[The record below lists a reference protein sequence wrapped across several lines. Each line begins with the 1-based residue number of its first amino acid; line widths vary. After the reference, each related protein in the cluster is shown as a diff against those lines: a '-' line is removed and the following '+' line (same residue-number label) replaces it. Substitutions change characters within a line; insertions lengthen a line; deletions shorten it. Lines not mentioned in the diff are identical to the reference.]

1 MYHALNSDRS
11 MRKKSILSLLKRRE
25 FDSFVGERARFATQ
39 QIKDKI
45 NNQLPSPG
53 DPLRRATVKDTMLL
67 YQNHPEVGVKSSK
80 PPWNDEASATNLS
93 KALEIYKLDLRHG
106 RNSPGPRHG
115 SDALP
120 FLEDTITHL
129 VGREQSALSRHAR
142 VPPSR
147 VRAAAMRQALIG
159 HGFNNRESRVGSR
172 TIEKAED
179 LNEQRVYGDRLQSS
193 LIHQANRIISV
204 IAVIEHLIPLTID
217 QKLSIS
223 NAVVYGPNV
232 HPAKESC
239 DFGIINQNSAWKAV
253 HSLLGDCYL
262 NGKDAAE
269 ILARYPRIAT
279 TEMVN
284 SNSIRGVVDCLQL
297 LELSN
302 ESVSN
307 IVSGYPEILFLD
319 VDKHMLPI
327 LAYLSDL
334 GLDDSDIV
342 DIIVSHP
349 GIFKPGNA
357 SNLQAG
363 VAFWTGKS
371 LPRSEIIN
379 LIKADPTIFE
389 TNKWVMQMK
398 VDWLTEQ
405 TKMPIEYFSSEARAL
420 SCNLGSMVGPRIAY
434 ALHFGIQFPPDDREK
449 LSHQLKM
456 IMSPDVEEYLQ
467 FLGSSQES
475 FQLFSDVWYSE
486 EFLPWLERKSRASEI
501 LLQQENESENGM
513 DSGQADQNFAA
524 SKEFAWEQQIERE
537 REWHMAWHAWKRE
550 QQSAAVADRSARRS
564 EKRKKI
570 EDMRLNFQYA
580 KQIHASET
588 HHEHKSTS
596 SSATGKSFAGEEGAL
611 NFLANSTPLI
621 HGNSSKLMGSD
632 LSDRNQRSVIF
643 LSRKWIC
650 DSTIDEALAQAM
662 LDSNQ
667 ELELK
672 TDFEVNDISSLTK
685 ERVQSCAVNL
695 LLLLRAS
702 EFCVLEPKVFSA
714 WAARSGVTPAELTVA
729 KAMISSSNAAVV
741 RSEPSWK
748 YYGVPLKVWRL
759 KDSPFYAPDLL
770 PLRDTRGSRNVSDL
784 AEVIYRS
791 LKENPNTPMT
801 RMEISEL
808 CDDRIECQSKRMR
821 FAVGLLL
828 EQGLVLQRRRKGIAS
843 GPMELILTESLFD
856 M

>member
-1 MYHALNSDRS
+1 
-11 MRKKSILSLLKRRE
+11 MRRKSILSLLKRHE
-25 FDSFVGERARFATQ
+25 FDFFVGERARFSTQ
-39 QIKDKI
+39 QIKDKA

-53 DPLRRATVKDTMLL
+53 DPLRRATVRDTMLL

-80 PPWNDEASATNLS
+80 PPWNDEESVTNLS
-93 KALEIYKLDLRHG
+93 KALALYKLDLRHG
-106 RNSPGPRHG
+106 KTSPGPRHG

-147 VRAAAMRQALIG
+147 VRAAAMRQALLG
-159 HGFNNRESRVGSR
+159 HEFNHKESRVDR
-172 TIEKAED
+172 RPIEKAGD
-179 LNEQRVYGDRLQSS
+179 LNEQRAYGDRLQSS
-193 LIHQANRIISV
+193 LIQQANRIISV

-223 NAVVYGPNV
+223 NAVVYGPDV
-232 HPAKESC
+232 DPAKESSC
-239 DFGIINQNSAWKAV
+239 DSGIINQNSAWKAV

-262 NGKDAAE
+262 NSKDAAE
-269 ILARYPRIAT
+269 ILAKYPGIAT

-302 ESVSN
+302 ESVST

-349 GIFKPGNA
+349 SIFKPGNA

-371 LPRSEIIN
+371 LPRSEIVN

-405 TKMPIEYFSSEARAL
+405 TRMPIEYFSSEARAL
-420 SCNLGSMVGPRIAY
+420 SCNLGSLVGPRIAY
-434 ALHFGIQFPPDDREK
+434 ALHFGINLPSNDREK

-456 IMSPDVEEYLQ
+456 IVSPDLEEYLQ

-501 LLQQENESENGM
+501 LLQQEDESENGM
-513 DSGQADQNFAA
+513 GDSEQADQNFAA

-550 QQSAAVADRSARRS
+550 QQSLAVADRSAKRS

-570 EDMRLNFQYA
+570 EDMRLNFQYVN
-580 KQIHASET
+580 QVPSET
-588 HHEHKSTS
+588 RCEQKS
-596 SSATGKSFAGEEGAL
+596 SSFSAPGKALSGMDGAL
-611 NFLANSTPLI
+611 NFLTNSEPLYRTNLSKSI
-621 HGNSSKLMGSD
+621 GND
-632 LSDRNQRSVIF
+632 LPDRNERSVIF

-650 DSTIDEALAQAM
+650 DSTIDAALAQAM
-662 LDSNQ
+662 LDSDR

-672 TDFEVNDISSLTK
+672 GDFEPNDISSLNK

-714 WAARSGVTPAELTVA
+714 WAARSGVTPAELTSA
-729 KAMISSSNAAVV
+729 KAMISSSNAAAV

-748 YYGVPLKVWRL
+748 YHGVPLKVWRL
-759 KDSPFYAPDLL
+759 KDSPFYAPSLL

-791 LKENPNTPMT
+791 LKENPDTPMT
-801 RMEISEL
+801 RMEISKL
-808 CDDRIECQSKRMR
+808 YDDGIECQSKRMR

-828 EQGLVLQRRRKGIAS
+828 EQGLVIQRRRKGIAS

-856 M
+856 VRGD